1 MILGALTGLQ
11 LGWSIAPATAST
23 TGSVDVSVLIEDG
36 DLVFVMEEGSGR
48 ASFEMIA
55 SLSDGSF
62 ARTAGTVEESGLP
75 MQQVLHIGGVRAG
88 SYDLELTVRDLE
100 SGRTEDRSL
109 RIEVPARTGEGWS
122 SSGITILGE
131 TERLAGDASCSWQ
144 VYPPEGEPY
153 PDSLRAGFLIADGRG
168 DTMLEGWLEGSSQGR
183 FTGTIPLG
191 SVPSG
196 SYDLM
201 LAAVLGSDVLVSS
214 ASRIEVEEVWDVW
227 GGNAQKTADFVRPI
241 ADGDLLYD
249 LETAESE
256 TGRRA
261 VMSEFWKQMDPT
273 PMTNANE
280 YLESY
285 LERLDV
291 IMDRF
296 STQGTPG
303 IETDMGRVWA
313 LLGEPDII
321 QDMPFE
327 TDKIP
332 YQVWSY
338 FTPAITVLFV
348 DNYGCG
354 SYDLVTSWAD
364 IRRVYERI

>member
-1 MILGALTGLQ
+1 M
-11 LGWSIAPATAST
+11 P
-23 TGSVDVSVLIEDG
+23 GSVDVNVLLEDG
-36 DLVFVMEEGSGR
+36 DLVFVMEEGTGR

-55 SLSDGSF
+55 SLSDGGF

-75 MQQVLHIGGVRAG
+75 VQQMLHIGGVQAG

-100 SGRTEDRSL
+100 SGRTENRSM
-109 RIEVPARTGEGWS
+109 RIEVPVRTGERWS
-122 SSGITILGE
+122 SSGISILGE
-131 TERLAGDASCSWQ
+131 ADRLAGDAACSWQ
-144 VYPPEGEPY
+144 VFPPDGESY
-153 PDSLRAGFLIADGRG
+153 PDSLRAGFLVVDGRG
-168 DTMLEGWLEGSSQGR
+168 NSMLEGWLENTSQGE
-183 FTGTIPLG
+183 FTGSIPLG

-201 LAAVLGSDVLVSS
+201 LAAVLGSDILVSS
-214 ASRIEVEEVWDVW
+214 ASRIEIEEDWDVW
-227 GGNAQKTADFVRPI
+227 GEDAGITADFIRPI

-261 VMSEFWKQMDPT
+261 VMSEFWKQRDPT
-273 PMTNANE
+273 PMTTANE

-296 STQGTPG
+296 STLGTPG

-327 TDKIP
+327 TDDIP

-354 SYDLVTSWAD
+354 NYDLVTSWAD